1 MTTVLQGEVVYGIR
15 IADPEAA
22 RLTRRVLRISILM
35 MMMTVGISIYF
46 SAANPVSMGMS
57 MFVNIGVGLLVPCC
71 GYMGAK
77 QKNRGLL
84 TCFWVC
90 NCCAVVST
98 VAAIACIFALN
109 LPVLQKLQAYCRDHP
124 TAVNP
129 IIDDVTFDIS
139 CSRVLEMNLSAIRYS
154 AYVYIV
160 PCILSLLACVSGFR
174 LANHEF
180 YTTSYVAGPSASF
193 ISSMPQPVAK
203 QGYGAYAAP
212 TAPPQYYQQQN
223 QQNAPLVTA
232 IPV

>member
-1 MTTVLQGEVVYGIR
+1 MASALPTR
-15 IADPEAA
+15 SSAPDEAGA
-22 RLTRRVLRISILM
+22 SNQHPHDDDDRGNLDLLFGCEPGVN
-35 MMMTVGISIYF
+35 GDD
-46 SAANPVSMGMS
+46 
-57 MFVNIGVGLLVPCC
+57 MFVNIEWGCLCSLRVHGRK
-71 GYMGAK
+71 A
-77 QKNRGLL
+77 QDRGML

-129 IIDDVTFDIS
+129 IIDDVTFDVS